1 MSLIESLRKPRIEL
15 SGMKIAVFDL
25 SLTLVGGYAVGKKL
39 GYNPWLTAG
48 AMIPLGIV
56 VHEMIGIETEIS
68 KKLHEGMMRWW
79 VES

>member
-25 SLTLVGGYAVGKKL
+25 SLTLVGGYVVGKKL

-56 VHEMIGIETEIS
+56 VHGDRDRDKQET
-68 KKLHEGMMRWW
+68 EGMMR
-79 VES
+79 